1 MGDFSDAEI
10 AGEER
15 PAAIDSSPDL
25 ALGSAAD
32 VPLDIP
38 EVPAIPELS
47 PEEKGEIGTVH
58 HPGTDRSHDGGP
70 ATAASTASPGTGDD
84 TSAPEA

>member
-1 MGDFSDAEI
+1 MGDFSAAEI

-15 PAAIDSSPDL
+15 PAAIDRGPDL

-38 EVPAIPELS
+38 EVPEIPELS
-47 PEEKGEIGTVH
+47 PAEKGEIGTH
-58 HPGTDRSHDGGP
+58 EKPDGP
-70 ATAASTASPGTGDD
+70 AVADGAKLPASDQKD
-84 TSAPEA
+84 